1 MEVSMYRLRTLVLA
15 TFVLVFAGSR
25 ADAAT
30 LFVANLD
37 GLQENPDVVTAAF
50 GFGTFVL
57 NDAMTQLSIDV
68 TIFGIDIT
76 GMQTPQMDDNLAAAH
91 IHSPAAIGTNAAVVW
106 GFFGAPDNDNTPDQ
120 LVITPFATAV
130 GGRFQTIWD
139 APEGN
144 GGTTLTAHLGNLFA
158 DLTYINFHTVEFGGG
173 EIRGQIL
180 TPEPTTLTLLG
191 LGLLGFGGRVVRRK
205 RAS

>member
-1 MEVSMYRLRTLVLA
+1 MEVPMFRLRTFVLVTL
-15 TFVLVFAGSR
+15 VLVFAGSQ
-25 ADAAT
+25 ANAAT
-30 LFVANLD
+30 LFTANLTGD
-37 GLQENPDVVTAAF
+37 QENPDVPTAAF

-68 TIFGIDIT
+68 TISGIDVT
-76 GMQTPQMDDNLAAAH
+76 GTQTPQMDDNLVAAH
-91 IHSPAAIGTNAAVVW
+91 IHSPAPIGMNAGVVW
-106 GFFGAPDNDNTPDQ
+106 GFFG
-120 LVITPFATAV
+120 TPFNDINQMNLLTPFSMGA
-130 GGRFQTIWD
+130 GGRFVTIWD

-144 GGTTLTAHLGNLFA
+144 GGTTLTAHLGNLFN